1 MAAAS
6 VQTSENRVP
15 ISVEAFHMLYNQ
27 GLIPEKAELIEGV
40 IYSKMPKNP
49 IHSNVLR
56 KLNLY
61 MYKALEDQFL
71 LSSEN
76 PISFDDSEPGP
87 DISVL
92 PLGDYSKSHPKT
104 ALLVVEIVNTS
115 LSFDRKKASVYAKG
129 SVPEYIIFNLADSRM
144 EVYKSPKESVYT
156 EIRILS
162 SEEEF
167 ISSVLPNVRFSLQ
180 DFL

>member
-1 MAAAS
+1 
-6 VQTSENRVP
+6 
-15 ISVEAFHMLYNQ
+15 MLYNQ

-61 MYKALEDQFL
+61 MYKALGDQFI
-71 LSSEN
+71 LSSGN
-76 PISFDDSEPGP
+76 PISFDDSEP

-104 ALLVVEIVNTS
+104 VILVVEIANTS
-115 LSFDRKKASVYAKG
+115 LSFDRRKASVYAKG
-129 SVPEYIIFNLADSRM
+129 AVPEYIIFNLEDSKM
-144 EVYKSPKESVYT
+144 EVYRSVKESVYT

-162 SEEEF
+162 KEEEF
-167 ISSVLPNVRFSLQ
+167 ISSVLPDVRLSLQ
-180 DFL
+180 NFL

>member
-1 MAAAS
+1 MITAS
-6 VQTSENRVP
+6 VQTLENRVP

-61 MYKALEDQFL
+61 LYKALGDQFI

-76 PISFDDSEPGP
+76 PISFDDSEPEP

-92 PLGDYSKSHPKT
+92 PLGDYSKFHPKT
-104 ALLVVEIVNTS
+104 AILVVEIANTS
-115 LSFDRKKASVYAKG
+115 LSFDTRKASVYAKG
-129 SVPEYIIFNLADSRM
+129 AVPEYIIFNLADSKM
-144 EVYKSPKESVYT
+144 EVYRSLKESVYT

-162 SEEEF
+162 KEEF